1 MVGEVLLTARK
12 IFSALVLAGLCLFLR
27 AGPAFAATWQY
38 GITASDTPAT
48 IDSSATTA
56 VVDTTLHEIR
66 LPKYNAHAASF
77 WPDGGPDYVV
87 MAPGKVVHFSFDGT
101 KMVENTILDVPLSS
115 NPLAIAAGDTYPD
128 VVVATKDKL
137 YHYSFTGTG
146 MIENPALSVAGL
158 AGAVAVGVRQGEVAG
173 LLNGSVKD
181 YMFNGTGMVEVPYLE
196 PLGLTNPLD
205 FALMAGSYDVAVLDG
220 NRVRYFNFNGSG
232 LVENPA
238 LAVTGFSSPVAI
250 AAAGEKDLV
259 VVDGKQVKHFSF
271 DGSAFRY
278 NAALSVTSGL
288 NNPVC
293 VAVRPGTYDRIIID
307 GDQVMYYSWDGSQ
320 LVYNPDMSV
329 TVAGLSNLGSY
340 APSAVAVSQT
350 KDPGNN
356 VDYVRVRAYVIVP
369 DKTSITF
376 SLTADGTNWVKVW
389 RVRGTPTG
397 PVAEVTAD
405 NGATWTA
412 VGDSQAVSPA
422 SADTRLWAK
431 LPAGRAVMWR
441 ADLATSDPNVTP
453 KIVAFNGVAVVW
465 DTDAKPYPP
474 VIDTPGTCYTT
485 TTPTLTWSFSDP
497 DPGDSQSAYQL
508 QIVRASDLQLVLDTG
523 KVMGSSTQY
532 TVPTSGTPDVP
543 GPLWASGDYRF
554 KVRVMVWDQAGVE
567 SDWSDWADFCVV
579 AFERPRIAGIASPP
593 PGQVAPDPANPSKH
607 ILITLGMT
615 AAQLPKVKAGAKVTL
630 LIDSVGPLDAVTAV
644 FPYGAG
650 HQATIGF
657 GPVAATVNGT
667 NKTWQV
673 EIWTDPSL
681 EVTPEG
687 TVVMMQLSG
696 TGAAGSAALDAP
708 PYADGV
714 VVTEGTVYND
724 WFVVLQGRDTS

>member
-1 MVGEVLLTARK
+1 MLTARK
-12 IFSALVLAGLCLFLR
+12 ILLFLALAGLYFFIR
-27 AGPAFAATWQY
+27 AGPVLAATWQY
-38 GITASDTPAT
+38 GITDTDTPGT
-48 IDSSATTA
+48 IDSSTTTS

-87 MAPGKVVHFSFDGT
+87 MAPGKVIHYSFDGSR
-101 KMVENTILDVPLSS
+101 MIENTILSVTLPS
-115 NPLAIAAGDTYPD
+115 NPLAVAAGWQYPD
-128 VVVATKDKL
+128 VVVATSDKL

-146 MIENPALSVAGL
+146 MVENPALSVADL
-158 AGAVAVGVRQGEVAG
+158 AGAVAVGVREGEVAG
-173 LLNGSVKD
+173 LVGKSIKD
-181 YMFNGTGMVEVPYLE
+181 YMFDGTDMVEVPYLE
-196 PLGLTNPLD
+196 PSGLTNPID
-205 FALMAGSYDVAVLDG
+205 FALMAGSYDVAVVDG
-220 NRVRYFNFNGSG
+220 NQVRYYNFTGSG
-232 LVENPA
+232 LAENPA
-238 LAVTGFSSPVAI
+238 LAITGLSSPVAI
-250 AAAGEKDLV
+250 AAAGEKDLA

-293 VAVRPGTYDRIIID
+293 VAVRPGTFDRIIID
-307 GDQVMYYSWDGSQ
+307 GDQVKYYSWDGTQ
-320 LVYNPDMSV
+320 LVYNAGMSV

-340 APSAVAVSQT
+340 APSAVAVSQA

-356 VDYVRVRAYVIVP
+356 VDYVRVRAHVSVP
-369 DKTSITF
+369 DKTSVTF
-376 SLTADGTNWVKVW
+376 SVTADGENWVKVW
-389 RVRGTPTG
+389 RVRGTPSG

-412 VGDSQAVSPA
+412 IGDSQAVSPA
-422 SADTRLWAK
+422 SSDARLWTK
-431 LPAGRAVMWR
+431 LPAGRAVKWR
-441 ADLATSDPNVTP
+441 ADLATSDPGVTP
-453 KIVAFNGVAVVW
+453 KIVALGGVAVVW
-465 DTDAKPYPP
+465 DTDAKPYTP
-474 VIDTPGTCYTT
+474 VINTQGTCYTT
-485 TTPTLTWSFSDP
+485 TTPTLKWTFSDP

-523 KVMGSSTQY
+523 RVSGSSTQY

-554 KVRVMVWDQAGVE
+554 KVRVKVWDQAGVD
-567 SDWSDWADFCVV
+567 SDWSAWADFCVV
-579 AFERPRIAGIASPP
+579 AFERPRVVGIASPP
-593 PGQVAPDPANPSKH
+593 LGQAAPDPANPSTH
-607 ILITLGMT
+607 ILITPGMT

-630 LIDSVGPLDAVTAV
+630 LVDSVGPLDTVAAV

-650 HQATIGF
+650 QQATIGS

-673 EIWTDPSL
+673 EFWTNPSL

-687 TVVMMQLSG
+687 TVVRMQLSG
-696 TGAAGSAALDAP
+696 TGSAGSAALDAP

-714 VVTEGTVYND
+714 VVTQGTVYND

>member
-1 MVGEVLLTARK
+1 MLLTARK
-12 IFSALVLAGLCLFLR
+12 IFFVLALAGFYFFLR
-27 AGPAFAATWQY
+27 AGPALAAAWQY
-38 GITASDTPAT
+38 GITDTDTPTT
-48 IDSSATTA
+48 IDSSNTTA

-87 MAPGKVVHFSFDGT
+87 MAPGKVIHYSFDGT
-101 KMVENTILDVPLSS
+101 KMVENAVLDVPLSS
-115 NPLAIAAGDTYPD
+115 NPLTIAAGDTYPD

-137 YHYSFTGTG
+137 YHYSFTGTS
-146 MIENPALSVAGL
+146 MVENPALSAAGL

-173 LLNGSVKD
+173 LVGKSVKD
-181 YMFNGTGMVEVPYLE
+181 YMFNGTTMVEVPYLE
-196 PLGLTNPLD
+196 PSGLTNPID
-205 FALMAGSYDVAVLDG
+205 FALIAGSYDVAVLD
-220 NRVRYFNFNGSG
+220 NNQVRYFNFTGSS

-238 LAVTGFSSPVAI
+238 LAVTGLSSPVAI
-250 AAAGEKDLV
+250 AAAGERDLV

-293 VAVRPGTYDRIIID
+293 VAVRPGTFDRIIID
-307 GDQVMYYSWDGSQ
+307 GDQVKYYSWDGTQ

-340 APSAVAVSQT
+340 APSAMVVSQA
-350 KDPGNN
+350 KDPGNS
-356 VDYVRVRAYVIVP
+356 VDYVRVRAYVSVP

-389 RVRGTPTG
+389 RVRGTPSS
-397 PVAEVTAD
+397 PVAEVTAN

-412 VGDSQAVSPA
+412 IGDNQAVSPA
-422 SADTRLWAK
+422 SADARLWARV
-431 LPAGRAVMWR
+431 PAGRAVKWR

-453 KIVAFNGVAVVW
+453 KIVAFNGAAVVW

-474 VIDTPGTCYTT
+474 MIDTQGTCYTT

-508 QIVRASDLQLVLDTG
+508 QIVRASDLQPVLDTG

-532 TVPTSGTPDVP
+532 TVPTSEAPDVP

-554 KVRVMVWDQAGVE
+554 KVRVKVWDQAGVD
-567 SDWSDWADFCVV
+567 SDWSAWADFCVV
-579 AFERPRIAGIASPP
+579 AFERPRVAGIASPP
-593 PGQVAPDPANPSKH
+593 PDQAAPDPANSATH
-607 ILITLGMT
+607 ILITQGMT

-630 LIDSVGPLDAVTAV
+630 LVDSVGPLDTVTAV

-650 HQATIGF
+650 HQATIGS

-673 EIWTDPSL
+673 EFWTDPSL

-687 TVVMMQLSG
+687 TVVKMQLSG
-696 TGAAGSAALDAP
+696 TGTAGSAALDAP

-714 VVTEGTVYND
+714 VVTQGSVYSD

>member
-1 MVGEVLLTARK
+1 MLTARK
-12 IFSALVLAGLCLFLR
+12 IFFVLALAGFYFFLR
-27 AGPAFAATWQY
+27 AGSALAAAWQY

-87 MAPGKVVHFSFDGT
+87 MAPGKVIHYSFDGT
-101 KMVENTILDVPLSS
+101 KMVENPILDVPLSS
-115 NPLAIAAGDTYPD
+115 NPLAVAAGDTYPD
-128 VVVATKDKL
+128 VVVATRDKL
-137 YHYSFTGTG
+137 YHYSFTGTS
-146 MIENPALSVAGL
+146 MVENPALSVAGL

-181 YMFNGTGMVEVPYLE
+181 YMFNGTGMMEVPYLE
-196 PLGLTNPLD
+196 PSGLTNPLD
-205 FALMAGSYDVAVLDG
+205 FALMPDSYDMAVLD
-220 NRVRYFNFNGSG
+220 NNQVRYFNFTGSS

-238 LAVTGFSSPVAI
+238 LAVTGLTAPKAI
-250 AAAGEKDLV
+250 ASAGGKDLAI
-259 VVDGKQVKHFSF
+259 VDGSQVKQYSF
-271 DGSAFRY
+271 DGSSFRY
-278 NAALSVTSGL
+278 NTALSVTSGL
-288 NNPVC
+288 TNPTC

-307 GDQVMYYSWDGSQ
+307 GDRVKYYSWDGSQ

-329 TVAGLSNLGSY
+329 TVAGLSSLGSY
-340 APSAVAVSQT
+340 APSAMAISQA
-350 KDPGNN
+350 KDPGNS
-356 VDYVRVRAYVIVP
+356 VDYVRVRAYVSVP

-376 SLTADGTNWVKVW
+376 SLTADGSTWAKIW
-389 RVRGTPTG
+389 RVRGTPSG

-405 NGATWTA
+405 NGATWT
-412 VGDSQAVSPA
+412 VIGDSQAVSPV

-431 LPAGRAVMWR
+431 LPAGRAVKWR

-453 KIVAFNGVAVVW
+453 KILASGGVAVVW
-465 DTDAKPYPP
+465 DTDAKPFPP
-474 VIDTPGTCYTT
+474 VIDTQGTCYTT
-485 TTPTLTWSFSDP
+485 TTPTLSWTFSDP
-497 DPGDSQSAYQL
+497 DPGDSQSAYRL
-508 QIVRASDLQLVLDTG
+508 QIARASDLQLALDTG
-523 KVMGSSTQY
+523 QVEGSSTEY
-532 TVPTSGTPDVP
+532 TVPTSGAPDVP

-554 KVRVMVWDQAGVE
+554 KVRVKVWDQAGVE

-579 AFERPRIAGIASPP
+579 AFERPRVAGIASPP
-593 PGQVAPDPANPSKH
+593 PDQAAPDPVNPSTH
-607 ILITLGMT
+607 ILITPGMT
-615 AAQLPKVKAGAKVTL
+615 AAQLPRVKAGAKVTL

-650 HQATIGF
+650 QQATIGS
-657 GPVAATVNGT
+657 GPVAAVVNGT

-673 EIWTDPSL
+673 EFWTDPSL

-687 TVVMMQLSG
+687 TVVTMRLSG

-724 WFVVLQGRDTS
+724 WFVVLQGRDTGS

>member
-1 MVGEVLLTARK
+1 MLLTARK

>member
-1 MVGEVLLTARK
+1 M
-12 IFSALVLAGLCLFLR
+12 
-27 AGPAFAATWQY
+27 FAATWQY
-38 GITASDTPAT
+38 GITISDTPAT

-87 MAPGKVVHFSFDGT
+87 MAPGKVIHFSFDGT
-101 KMVENTILDVPLSS
+101 KMVENPVVSVTIPS
-115 NPLAIAAGDTYPD
+115 NPLAVAAGWEYPD
-128 VVVATKDKL
+128 VVVALPDKL
-137 YHYSFTGTG
+137 YQYSFTGTS
-146 MIENPALSVAGL
+146 MVENPVLSVAGL
-158 AGAVAVGVRQGEVAG
+158 AGAVAVGVREGEVVGLAG
-173 LLNGSVKD
+173 KSIKD
-181 YMFNGTGMVEVPYLE
+181 YMFDGSRMAEVPYVE
-196 PLGLTNPLD
+196 PSGLTNPID
-205 FALMAGSYDVAVLDG
+205 FALVAGNYDMAVLD
-220 NRVRYFNFNGSG
+220 NNQVRYFNFTGSSF
-232 LVENPA
+232 VENPA
-238 LAVTGFSSPVAI
+238 LAVTGLSSPLAV
-250 AAAGEKDLV
+250 AAAGERELV

-271 DGSAFRY
+271 DGSVFRY

-293 VAVRPGTYDRIIID
+293 VAVRPGTFDRIIID
-307 GDQVMYYSWDGSQ
+307 GDQVKYYSWDGTQ
-320 LVYNPDMSV
+320 LVYNPNMSV

-340 APSAVAVSQT
+340 APSAVAISQA

-356 VDYVRVRAYVIVP
+356 VDYVRVRAYVSVP

-389 RVRGTPTG
+389 RVRGTPSG

-412 VGDSQAVSPA
+412 IGDSQAVSPT

-431 LPAGRAVMWR
+431 LPAGRAVAWR
-441 ADLATSDPNVTP
+441 ADLATSDLNVTP

-465 DTDAKPYPP
+465 DTDAKPYPQ
-474 VIDTPGTCYTT
+474 VINTQGTCYTT
-485 TTPTLTWSFSDP
+485 TTPTLTWTFSDP
-497 DPGDSQSAYQL
+497 DPGDSQSAYRV

-523 KVMGSSTQY
+523 QVAGSSTQY
-532 TVPTSGTPDVP
+532 TVPTSGAPDVP

-554 KVRVMVWDQAGVE
+554 KVRVKVWDQAGVE
-567 SDWSDWADFCVV
+567 SDWSAWADFCVV
-579 AFERPRIAGIASPP
+579 AFERPRVAGIASPP
-593 PGQVAPDPANPSKH
+593 PGQAAPDPANPATY
-607 ILITLGMT
+607 ILITPGMT
-615 AAQLPKVKAGAKVTL
+615 AVQLPKVKAGAKVTL
-630 LIDSVGPLDAVTAV
+630 LIDSVGPLDAMTAV

-650 HQATIGF
+650 KQAMIGS
-657 GPVAATVNGT
+657 GPVAATVDGT

-673 EIWTDPSL
+673 EFWTGPSL

-687 TVVMMQLSG
+687 TVVKMQLSG
-696 TGAAGSAALDAP
+696 TGTAGSAALDAP

-724 WFVVLQGRDTS
+724 WFVVLQGRDTG